1 MQSLQSLQHCVWLAC
16 TLWSTQCSV
25 RVRASGIEPAAEDI
39 FLDDSETQ
47 ISGQDYDDDGIP
59 DRMEQ
64 TLYGTNWQLADTDGD
79 GLSDGW
85 EIDNGLDPLDS
96 GEAQITDIEFSN
108 PDAGSDGGDQNET
121 FPDPDNGPNGD
132 PDRDGLTNIEEAENW
147 DQPKCKRHR
156 WRWVERPL
164 GVSLH
169 TGGNSCRL

>member
-1 MQSLQSLQHCVWLAC
+1 MKLNHNQYAIAAIVATLCLAGLY
-16 TLWSTQCSV
+16 TVVDAMLSTSQTI
-25 RVRASGIEPAAEDI
+25 GYYEPAADDI
-39 FLDDSETQ
+39 FLDESETQ
-47 ISGQDYDDDGIP
+47 ISGQDFDDDGIP

-96 GEAQITDIEFSN
+96 GEAQITEIDFSN

-132 PDRDGLTNIEEAENW
+132 PDRDGLTNICLLYSSPSPRDATLSRM
-147 DQPKCKRHR
+147 P
-156 WRWVERPL
+156 
-164 GVSLH
+164 S
-169 TGGNSCRL
+169 SA